1 MNRKV
6 WIVLAVLFLTGLGLL
21 QLQRGDGKTAAPA
34 GLNPLNISSLPEVDD
49 TALDKPPTTRPKE
62 TAAERRARLMSG
74 EGNRDDFKLSGV
86 DIYLYLQKNNSNAV
100 SLITAFEA

>member
-6 WIVLAVLFLTGLGLL
+6 WIVLGALFLMTLGLL
-21 QLQRGDGKTAAPA
+21 WLDDGGKTTGPKPA
-34 GLNPLNISSLPEVDD
+34 VTRLQISTLPEVDD
-49 TALDKPPTTRPKE
+49 TTVDRLQTTRPKE
-62 TAAERRARLMSG
+62 TAAERRARLISG

-100 SLITAFEA
+100 SLI